1 MEPQPI
7 TKPAMDEAIAEN
19 SKNVRAE
26 ISARYTA
33 GKEVAPIVGEVDVM
47 ALDSVPAIY
56 KLALDAKHIDVEGV
70 DPSAYR
76 AIVKMIPAEVTET
89 PMLAADAAATD
100 ELHKKYTHTPIHA

>member
-33 GKEVAPIVGEVDVM
+33 GKEVASIIGEVDVM

-56 KLALDAKHIDVEGV
+56 KLALDAKGIDVTNV

-76 AIVKMIPAEVTET
+76 ALVKMIPPDATET
-89 PMLAADAAATD
+89 PMLAADAAAVD
-100 ELHKKYTHTPIHA
+100 ELRKKYPHTPARA